1 MTVQEKEKNLNDLI
15 LKWALKIADEIKELG
30 REAPKT
36 IRSGDLSDALQ
47 EAHQVLIL
55 AEEDDLAEEVR
66 NLRIEVESIRGE
78 IIERGRYYYKL
89 VKMEPTK
96 KSIIKLAE
104 RIKERIQSKT
114 GQ

>member
-1 MTVQEKEKNLNDLI
+1 MTVQEKEKSLNDLI

-36 IRSGDLSDALQ
+36 IRTGDLSDALQ

-66 NLRIEVESIRGE
+66 NLRVEIESIRGE
-78 IIERGRYYYKL
+78 IIDRGRYYYRL
-89 VKMEPTK
+89 VKVEPTK
-96 KSIIKLAE
+96 KNIIRLADK
-104 RIKERIQSKT
+104 IKERIQSKAN
-114 GQ
+114 Q